1 MSQNSGKRAKT
12 EFGASEDDMI
22 RDKIVFSVT
31 DESVTGKLL
40 REPNLTLQKAIDICR
55 ASEIAKER
63 INIMTSA
70 KRESEVNALDMIK
83 GVKHKNKPFKAT
95 VSHNKK
101 EKVSGTSKACT
112 RCGQAQPPR
121 SCPAYGAK
129 CRTCSKANHF
139 TKNVQDEVSAD
150 TASC

>member
-1 MSQNSGKRAKT
+1 MISLSQNPGKRAKT
-12 EFGASEDDMI
+12 EFGASEEDMI

-31 DESVTGKLL
+31 DRSMTEKLL

-83 GVKHKNKPFKAT
+83 GAKHKNKLKAT

-121 SCPAYGAK
+121 SCPAYGQPFCKKFA
-129 CRTCSKANHF
+129 T
-139 TKNVQDEVSAD
+139 
-150 TASC
+150 